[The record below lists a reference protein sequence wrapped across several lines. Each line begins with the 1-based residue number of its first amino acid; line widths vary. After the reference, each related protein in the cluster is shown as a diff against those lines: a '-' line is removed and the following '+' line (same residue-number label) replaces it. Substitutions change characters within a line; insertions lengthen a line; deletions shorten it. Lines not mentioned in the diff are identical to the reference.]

1 MSVEKQ
7 TYRSG
12 PFKEVFAQGVK
23 VGNVLYLAGQVGVDA
38 SGIAGTDMTTQIT
51 LAYEN
56 IRRVLSKFDASLDN
70 IVDET
75 VFVTDMSEL
84 MANAD
89 AVFGERAKAYGGIPE
104 VCQTLVQVSA
114 LVLPELK
121 LEIKCIAH
129 L

>member
-38 SGIAGTDMTTQIT
+38 SGIAGADMTTQIT

-56 IRRVLSKFDASLDN
+56 IRRVLSKFDASLDH

-84 MANAD
+84 MANSD
-89 AVFGERAKAYGGIPE
+89 AVFGARAKAYGGIPE

-121 LEIKCIAH
+121 LEIKCVAH

>member
-38 SGIAGTDMTTQIT
+38 SGIAGADMTTQIT

-56 IRRVLSKFDASLDN
+56 IRRVLSKFDASLDH

-84 MANAD
+84 MANSD
-89 AVFGERAKAYGGIPE
+89 AVFGARAKAYGGIPE

>member
-38 SGIAGTDMTTQIT
+38 SGIAGADMTTQIT

-56 IRRVLSKFDASLDN
+56 IRRVLSKFDASLDH

-89 AVFGERAKAYGGIPE
+89 AVFGARAKAYGGIPE

-121 LEIKCIAH
+121 LEIKCVAH

>member
-1 MSVEKQ
+1 MNIEKQ

-12 PFKEVFAQGVK
+12 PFKEVFAQGVR
-23 VGNVLYLAGQVGVDA
+23 VGNILYLAGQVGVDGKGNPG
-38 SGIAGTDMTTQIT
+38 SDITEQTQ

-56 IRRVLSKFDASLDN
+56 IRKVLEKFDATMDSV
-70 IVDET
+70 VDET
-75 VFVTDMSEL
+75 MFVTDMTDVMS
-84 MANAD
+84 NSD
-89 AVFGERAKAYGGIPE
+89 AVFGARAKAYGGTPE
-104 VCQTLVQVSA
+104 VCQTLLQVSG

>member
-1 MSVEKQ
+1 MSVDKQ

-38 SGIAGTDMTTQIT
+38 SGIAGADMTTQIT

-56 IRRVLSKFDASLDN
+56 IRRVLSKFDASLDH

-84 MANAD
+84 MANSD
-89 AVFGERAKAYGGIPE
+89 AVFGARAKAYGGIPE

-121 LEIKCIAH
+121 LEIKCVAH

>member
-12 PFKEVFAQGVK
+12 PFKQVFAQGVK

-38 SGIAGTDMTTQIT
+38 SGVAGADMTTQIT

-84 MANAD
+84 MASSD
-89 AVFGERAKAYGGIPE
+89 AVFAARAKAYGGIPE

-121 LEIKCIAH
+121 LEIKCVAH

>member
-38 SGIAGTDMTTQIT
+38 SGIAGADMTTQIT

-56 IRRVLSKFDASLDN
+56 IRRVLSKFDAALDN

-84 MANAD
+84 MANSD
-89 AVFGERAKAYGGIPE
+89 AVFGARAKAYGGIPE

-121 LEIKCIAH
+121 LEIKCVAH

>member
-23 VGNVLYLAGQVGVDA
+23 VGDIVYLAGQVGVDA
-38 SGIAGTDMTTQIT
+38 SGVAGADMTTQIT

-89 AVFGERAKAYGGIPE
+89 AVFGERAKAYKI
-104 VCQTLVQVSA
+104 L
-114 LVLPELK
+114 
-121 LEIKCIAH
+121 
-129 L
+129 